1 MLQWYELSKA
11 FSLRTQ
17 KVELAQICLP
27 DPLLKNASG
36 LSMTL
41 TLICRS
47 RGVSEDQR
55 LNTRTSDGHVYLE
68 GSHGATL
75 LSTGLACRRI
85 VGASRDVADG
95 VDVND
100 GENVDAFRL
109 LFSWEHKNATTKA
122 SRNAVAKAWH
132 ADADRGEKT
141 SLLGVTSSVSP
152 TLDNLTPC
160 FDRCQTGASNNKGT
174 LLDKRE
180 QQLSWCFDA
189 PSYHLASPGHE
200 ELPVDV
206 IQADPHIFSDI
217 LRNEE
222 TAQICLNFSS
232 DGYPCV

>member
-1 MLQWYELSKA
+1 MMEPHNT
-11 FSLRTQ
+11 LRCYPQ
-17 KVELAQICLP
+17 
-27 DPLLKNASG
+27 
-36 LSMTL
+36 
-41 TLICRS
+41 
-47 RGVSEDQR
+47 
-55 LNTRTSDGHVYLE
+55 
-68 GSHGATL
+68 HGATL

-95 VDVND
+95 VDEGTMGRMLMPSD
-100 GENVDAFRL
+100 C
-109 LFSWEHKNATTKA
+109 
-122 SRNAVAKAWH
+122 
-132 ADADRGEKT
+132 
-141 SLLGVTSSVSP
+141 SSVGNTRMP
-152 TLDNLTPC
+152 QQRLRGTLWPRLGTLTRLPSEVKDRVGPLVIILDHNGVPQSLGSRREDKLTWSNL
-160 FDRCQTGASNNKGT
+160 TGASNNKGT